1 MSGYVIQRKTAQI
14 ALCHLSRVFFALPAP
29 RRSKPRATL
38 QPSIRLRDSVQSA
51 LRSVDTSS
59 YNLGRSEQVLLGLV
73 HLSAPQG
80 AKRPFL

>member
-14 ALCHLSRVFFALPAP
+14 ALCYLSRVFFALTDE
-29 RRSKPRATL
+29 RRAKPRATL

-59 YNLGRSEQVLLGLV
+59 HNLGRSEQVSLA
-73 HLSAPQG
+73 LSI
-80 AKRPFL
+80 